1 MACGLSI
8 CGLSNDD
15 YRGGC
20 GNIVGSFC
28 GIVNYLIP
36 VKINTEK
43 ETVKFRTLKVSQTI
57 CRLDSAELLDD
68 TLKYSFKEIRSIRK
82 NNPRIKIAG
91 IKIKKDGEIKFTSKY
106 KDEIK
111 NLGAEGKKALKKI
124 KKLKEEMRE
133 DKTEEE
139 DFER

>member
-1 MACGLSI
+1 MI

-15 YRGGC
+15 YRGSC
-20 GNIVGSFC
+20 GNITGSFS
-28 GIVNYLIP
+28 GIGNYLYLFLIP

-43 ETVKFRTLKVSQTI
+43 ETVKFRILKVSHTV
-57 CRLDSAELLDD
+57 CRLESAELLDD
-68 TLKYSFKEIRSIRK
+68 TLKYSFKEIRSIQK
-82 NNPRIKIAG
+82 NSPCKKIAG

-111 NLGAEGKKALKKI
+111 NLGAEGEKALKKI
-124 KKLKEEMRE
+124 KKLKKKMRE

>member
-8 CGLSNDD
+8 CGLSNAMSCGLSNACGLSNND
-15 YRGGC
+15 Y
-20 GNIVGSFC
+20 
-28 GIVNYLIP
+28 NYLIP

-43 ETVKFRTLKVSQTI
+43 ETVKFRTLKISQTI
-57 CRLDSAELLDD
+57 CRLDSAEFLDD
-68 TLKYSFKEIRSIRK
+68 TLKYSFKEIRSIQK
-82 NNPRIKIAG
+82 NSPHIKIAG

-124 KKLKEEMRE
+124 KKLKQEMRE